1 VDIVLGLRGLPGIE
15 GVGSKANHRPGN
27 IPRPLESAAS
37 IPLCTSVASLLLAP
51 QVVPSPEFHFR
62 GEKNMK
68 RLAALLGATA
78 IALLATA
85 CNQSANTHDA
95 DVQALKD
102 NEIQWNA
109 D

>member
-1 VDIVLGLRGLPGIE
+1 
-15 GVGSKANHRPGN
+15 
-27 IPRPLESAAS
+27 
-37 IPLCTSVASLLLAP
+37 
-51 QVVPSPEFHFR
+51 
-62 GEKNMK
+62 MK